1 MHESQMA
8 ASVFVVQDTTGVCS
22 LSHACL
28 GGLSHAALFENAQT
42 DVRRGLT
49 VRLCIIAFPV
59 APSGT
64 RKHP

>member
-1 MHESQMA
+1 
-8 ASVFVVQDTTGVCS
+8 VQDTTGVCS